1 MGSPRDEQG
10 PDRGCAE
17 DALHD
22 LFHGDFMH
30 GLTFSDSR
38 VFPLPVPSVPSQPQ
52 SFSPRLR
59 KRWREKLC
67 LWKLVSRWV
76 LFLNGL
82 YSSSLREPKKHCA
95 SSRSPPPFSA
105 AQEAVLRRLWDR
117 AKDVRE
123 GRRQEPRALETG
135 GQTAAVQAV
144 KGAVVEDSYAR
155 VQKKQNQIP
164 LRADLIAEPSDD
176 RVVIML
182 EALPRSE
189 SEFYS
194 NESNCIETA
203 GKARQLQ
210 DEIEEQFAFV
220 GGTYVEYCK
229 YFHRS
234 DLPNNMWAWRRFS
247 ETKAVAG
254 FSCVPKKDG
263 FSQRKLLM
271 CCSFNFLL
279 SEVEPRSRLGMTGA
293 GALARA
299 HFEKPG
305 VKAAVCDQSNA
316 FTSVLV
322 PDWMIPYQAVPPIPA
337 GDVWKLLP
345 QQLRDGLL
353 VSDWVCPCYMR
364 LPMGCSHSVH
374 ILMSINLRI
383 IGMTLASS
391 KLLSRPPASGL
402 IFQDDNV
409 VENRP
414 LEAHFGCS
422 DSEWWERFSLRGAN
436 RRESGFSVDE
446 WWSAI
451 RKARRS
457 PQRVF
462 VIMHLFGGERRSE
475 DVHSFVEEYADEAG
489 VTVLMATVDLAT
501 DSRWDLAREDTQHE
515 LLGMMSGFVDLLLL
529 GPPCSTVSRARHSTN
544 VMGIRPV
551 RLRDCFWGRSD
562 LKVHERARVEEANV
576 LYKHSM
582 ALCDRVSLYGGG
594 FLWEHPKDPG
604 CAPFPSIF
612 ATREFG
618 ELLGRTGA
626 YTVSFDLLGGPS
638 RKPTTLAGNFAG
650 LDAFAQCVCPGLSS
664 VHQHESSMGFDSEGH
679 FLTRRLQTYPP
690 GMCKL
695 IARGM
700 INTCVEWQASG
711 EGPTG
716 FFARGPKAPLA
727 PWSVEPSDATRGVK
741 ILNEAVEDHVRV
753 VLGDEQLGLYLHV
766 DDTLLLG
773 VGECAEIVSPLMEEI
788 ADNMEAEG
796 FKVPDRRAGNEIS
809 KVVGY
814 EIDAQKGSFALP
826 RRRACL
832 LQAALLEQA
841 NARYVCV
848 ELLRALVGI
857 WSFGAQLRR
866 ELYSIPFSVYHMIDV
881 CEGQFVKLWPS
892 VRRELVF
899 MARAID
905 FMTLQAADPVSD
917 VVFATDAM
925 GADDVDCGGYGI
937 CMTKATPEEFKALM
951 WAGEEPGFSL
961 SEHDRG
967 LRGLQKPS
975 ERVRFTRPFS
985 RLPRSL
991 FDDSRWVELQAGRWQ
1006 AADHITIGEARAVT
1020 KCFEL
1025 ACQTP
1030 AAHNHVFYA
1039 LQDNRPCASAM
1050 TKGRSSSWGLNF
1062 YLRRRAALGIA
1073 CGMRFIF
1080 SWCQSALMPAD
1091 RASRRREV

>member
-1 MGSPRDEQG
+1 M
-10 PDRGCAE
+10 
-17 DALHD
+17 
-22 LFHGDFMH
+22 F
-30 GLTFSDSR
+30 
-38 VFPLPVPSVPSQPQ
+38 
-52 SFSPRLR
+52 
-59 KRWREKLC
+59 
-67 LWKLVSRWV
+67 
-76 LFLNGL
+76 
-82 YSSSLREPKKHCA
+82 
-95 SSRSPPPFSA
+95 
-105 AQEAVLRRLWDR
+105 
-117 AKDVRE
+117 
-123 GRRQEPRALETG
+123 
-135 GQTAAVQAV
+135 
-144 KGAVVEDSYAR
+144 
-155 VQKKQNQIP
+155 IP
-164 LRADLIAEPSDD
+164 L
-176 RVVIML
+176 
-182 EALPRSE
+182 
-189 SEFYS
+189 
-194 NESNCIETA
+194 
-203 GKARQLQ
+203 
-210 DEIEEQFAFV
+210 
-220 GGTYVEYCK
+220 
-229 YFHRS
+229 
-234 DLPNNMWAWRRFS
+234 
-247 ETKAVAG
+247 
-254 FSCVPKKDG
+254 
-263 FSQRKLLM
+263 
-271 CCSFNFLL
+271 
-279 SEVEPRSRLGMTGA
+279 
-293 GALARA
+293 
-299 HFEKPG
+299 
-305 VKAAVCDQSNA
+305 
-316 FTSVLV
+316 
-322 PDWMIPYQAVPPIPA
+322 
-337 GDVWKLLP
+337 
-345 QQLRDGLL
+345 
-353 VSDWVCPCYMR
+353 
-364 LPMGCSHSVH
+364 
-374 ILMSINLRI
+374 
-383 IGMTLASS
+383 S
-391 KLLSRPPASGL
+391 K
-402 IFQDDNV
+402 
-409 VENRP
+409 
-414 LEAHFGCS
+414 
-422 DSEWWERFSLRGAN
+422 
-436 RRESGFSVDE
+436 
-446 WWSAI
+446 
-451 RKARRS
+451 
-457 PQRVF
+457 
-462 VIMHLFGGERRSE
+462 
-475 DVHSFVEEYADEAG
+475 ADEAG

-501 DSRWDLAREDTQHE
+501 DFRWDLAREDTQHE

-612 ATREFG
+612 AMREFG

-626 YTVSFDLLGGPS
+626 YTVSFDQCVLGGPS

-905 FMTLQAADPVSD
+905 FTTLQAADPVSD

-975 ERVRFTRPFS
+975 ERVRLTRPFS

-1025 ACQTP
+1025 ACQNP